1 MTLPRTVADVLT
13 DHVTFEVEC
22 IDRMYLNV
30 WQPRLAYGGGVA
42 GFFTGHRGNVYA
54 STALMDPMSK
64 AFVADIHHFIAARG
78 LELVH
83 FAKGQRKDDV
93 TARMLAAFTGPEGVL
108 YAGRAQEKSNVW
120 RTQRRHHADG
130 SSYAWLVRASAFINF
145 FYFYCVDADFGP
157 FFVKFSTYFPFTAK
171 LCINGNEWAK
181 RQAAKAGIGFTPMDN
196 AFAAVD
202 DVAALQAICHA
213 LGPAQIDALL
223 RKWLARLPHPFS
235 PADRAAGYRYDISIL
250 QAEFSLTQMLDKP
263 VSGRIF
269 FEQVIRDNL
278 DLGRPD
284 RISLIFG
291 RSIYRGRKNHT
302 PGTFATRVVTDGVTP
317 SLHVLYK
324 HTQIKPY
331 HKHGR
336 ALRTETTI
344 NQAMDFGLGKRLTN
358 LPALRE
364 IGYTANRR
372 LLAVQRLSHDPI
384 TGDSVLR
391 SACDPVIHD
400 NGTRVAGLRL
410 TDPRAQALLHILL
423 IFRLHPGGFLNKD
436 LRSLLSEYLGR
447 PPHGPGSVTPGQ
459 ATYDLRRLREHGL
472 IERIPHT
479 HRYQVTSTGLRH
491 AMFLTRVHDRILQ
504 TGLAELT
511 GPDPAP
517 LRKAATIYQAAID
530 NLTQRAGI
538 AA

>member
-1 MTLPRTVADVLT
+1 MTLPRTAADVLAG
-13 DHVTFEVEC
+13 HVTFEVEC

-30 WQPRLAYGGGVA
+30 YVPQLQYA
-42 GFFTGHRGNVYA
+42 TGLVSYIHRQLGMPVA
-54 STALMDPMSK
+54 STATLAPVSA
-64 AFVADIHHFIAARG
+64 AFTNAVRAFAADQQIAW
-78 LELVH
+78 VD

-93 TARMLAAFTGPEGVL
+93 ARDCLAAFTGTEGVL
-108 YAGRAQEKSNVW
+108 FIGRAQEKVPLF
-120 RTQRRHHADG
+120 RTRKRHRADG
-130 SSYAWLVRASAFINF
+130 SSYPWIAAETGVVNQ
-145 FYFYCVDADFGP
+145 FYCYCVDEDFGP
-157 FFVKFSTYFPFTAK
+157 FFLKFCSYFPFNAK

-181 RQAAKAGIGFTPMDN
+181 RQAAKAGIGFTPLDN

-202 DVAALQAICHA
+202 DVPALQAICHA
-213 LGPAQIDALL
+213 LGPVQIDALL

-263 VSGRIF
+263 ASGRIF

-324 HTQIKPY
+324 HTQIKQY
-331 HKHGR
+331 HKQGK

-344 NQAMDFGLGKRLTN
+344 NHTMDFGLGKRLTN
-358 LPALRE
+358 LPALQQ

-372 LLAVQRLSHDPI
+372 LLGAQRLSHDPI
-384 TGDSVLR
+384 TGASVMH
-391 SACDPVIHD
+391 ATCDPVIHGD
-400 NGTRVAGLRL
+400 GTRVAGLRF

-423 IFRLHPGGFLNKD
+423 VFRLHPGGFLNKD
-436 LRSLLSEYLGR
+436 LRELLAGYLGR
-447 PPHGPGSVTPGQ
+447 PPGTITPGQ

-472 IERIPHT
+472 IERLPHT
-479 HRYQVTSTGLRH
+479 HRYQVTTTGLRH
-491 AMFLTRVHDRILQ
+491 ATFLTRIHDRILR

-511 GPDPAP
+511 AHTPAA
-517 LRKAATIYQAAID
+517 LRQADRLYQAAID
-530 NLTQRAGI
+530 DLTRRAGI
-538 AA
+538 PA